1 MTTITATR
9 ASRSFSAI
17 LDAVERQESFT
28 ITRDGR
34 PVAELRPVTE
44 YRLDALLDALAALP
58 RDPAFADDMEE
69 IHRTANQPW
78 ADPWPT

>member
-9 ASRSFSAI
+9 ASRSFSAV
-17 LDAVERQESFT
+17 LDAVEKRESFT

-44 YRLDALLDALAALP
+44 YPLDALLDALAALP
-58 RDPAFADDMEE
+58 KDPTFADDMEE
-69 IHRTANQPW
+69 IHRAANQPW
-78 ADPWPT
+78 VDPWLT